1 MRVHTSIKA
10 ANRGVT
16 LVEIL
21 VTVVIISVGLLGV
34 AALHTISLRNGQ
46 YAHTRSQASAF
57 AVDILDRMRANPVI
71 ANGGAYDIALGAP
84 APATPA
90 TLAERDLKA
99 WKDAIKAALA
109 NGDGA
114 VARDTV
120 GGRRVFKIT
129 IQWGEHGED
138 ADATIDPITFET
150 TAAL

>member
-1 MRVHTSIKA
+1 MKAHASMKA

-57 AVDILDRMRANPVI
+57 AVDILDRMRANPVL
-71 ANGGAYDIALGAP
+71 AGSGAYDIVLTDS
-84 APATPA
+84 APATPG
-90 TLAERDLKA
+90 TLAERDLKT
-99 WKDAIKAALA
+99 WEDAIKAALP
-109 NGDGA
+109 NGDGSI
-114 VARDTV
+114 ARATV
-120 GGRRVFKIT
+120 GGRQLFTIT
-129 IQWGEHGED
+129 IQWGEHQE
-138 ADATIDPITFET
+138 TTSFTT